1 MNVNRIFGYKK
12 VPGEFSQKM
21 DGDLSEGG
29 MQTVALGD
37 GAASGETNY
46 QPAAGGGPA
55 LAPAPNSGMPL
66 VQSST
71 APSTQ
76 PIPTPQARPTS
87 LPQYPHTPGSAYA
100 SPNSANSPEYGNKW
114 DCYISPFPAM
124 SPVPLATPTTP
135 NSENGAALV
144 RSGSSKMETIK
155 TWSISTYKCTKQL
168 LSEKLGKSSRTVDA
182 ELEAQIEA
190 LRDTQRKYSQILRL
204 ARALSSHF
212 YHVVQTQQQLGDAFA
227 DLAQSPELQEEFI
240 YNAETQRT
248 LTKNGET
255 LLGALNF
262 FVSSVNTLCNK
273 TMEDTLLTVKLY
285 ESARIEY
292 DAYRSDLEM
301 LSQQPRSE
309 ISSIKLEEAQR
320 NFNGH
325 KAHYDRLRA
334 DVAIKLKFLEENK
347 VKVMHKQLLLFHN
360 AVSAYFS
367 GNQTAL
373 EATLKQF
380 SIKLRSPNSAPPSW
394 LEQSVPETFQTIFG
408 SLNSPTK

>member
-1 MNVNRIFGYKK
+1 MNCQRIS
-12 VPGEFSQKM
+12 EAIM

-29 MQTVALGD
+29 MQNVALND
-37 GAASGETNY
+37 GAINSES
-46 QPAAGGGPA
+46 QPLAGAGMSMSNA
-55 LAPAPNSGMPL
+55 VNNSGG
-66 VQSST
+66 VQSPTS
-71 APSTQ
+71 PTQ
-76 PIPTPQARPTS
+76 PIAVSQNRPTS
-87 LPQYPHTPGSAYA
+87 LPQYPHNPGSSYA
-100 SPNSANSPEYGNKW
+100 SPNNANS
-114 DCYISPFPAM
+114 PAM

-135 NSENGAALV
+135 SSENGAAVV
-144 RSGSSKMETIK
+144 RSGSSKMESIK

-168 LSEKLGKSSRTVDA
+168 ISEKLGKSSRTVDT
-182 ELEAQIEA
+182 ELEGQIEA

-227 DLAQSPELQEEFI
+227 DLAQKSPELQEEFI

-273 TMEDTLLTVKLY
+273 TMEDTLLTIKLY
-285 ESARIEY
+285 EAARVEY

-320 NFNGH
+320 NFSMH

-334 DVAIKLKFLEENK
+334 DVAIKLKFLDENK

-380 SIKLRSPNSAPPSW
+380 NIKLRSPNTAPPSW

>member
-1 MNVNRIFGYKK
+1 
-12 VPGEFSQKM
+12 M

-29 MQTVALGD
+29 MQNVALND
-37 GAASGETNY
+37 GAINSES
-46 QPAAGGGPA
+46 QPLAGAGMSMSNA
-55 LAPAPNSGMPL
+55 VNNSGG
-66 VQSST
+66 VQSPTS
-71 APSTQ
+71 PTQ
-76 PIPTPQARPTS
+76 PIAVSQNRPTS
-87 LPQYPHTPGSAYA
+87 LPQYPHNPGSSYA
-100 SPNSANSPEYGNKW
+100 SPNNANSP
-114 DCYISPFPAM
+114 
-124 SPVPLATPTTP
+124 ATPTTP
-135 NSENGAALV
+135 SSENGAAVV
-144 RSGSSKMETIK
+144 RSGSSKMESIK

-168 LSEKLGKSSRTVDA
+168 ISEKLGKSSRTVDT
-182 ELEAQIEA
+182 ELEGQIEA

-227 DLAQSPELQEEFI
+227 DLAQKSPELQEEFI

-273 TMEDTLLTVKLY
+273 TMEDTLLTIKLY
-285 ESARIEY
+285 EAARVEY

-320 NFNGH
+320 NFSMH

-334 DVAIKLKFLEENK
+334 DVAIKLKFLDENK

-380 SIKLRSPNSAPPSW
+380 NIKLRSPNTAPPSW

>member
-1 MNVNRIFGYKK
+1 MSKSDK
-12 VPGEFSQKM
+12 HFSTAYHIISEAIM

-29 MQTVALGD
+29 MQNVALND
-37 GAASGETNY
+37 GAINSES
-46 QPAAGGGPA
+46 QPLAGAGMSMSNA
-55 LAPAPNSGMPL
+55 VNNSGG
-66 VQSST
+66 VQSPTS
-71 APSTQ
+71 PTQ
-76 PIPTPQARPTS
+76 PIAVSQNRPTS
-87 LPQYPHTPGSAYA
+87 LPQYPHNPGSSYA
-100 SPNSANSPEYGNKW
+100 SPNNANSPEYGNKW
-114 DCYISPFPAM
+114 SCYISPFPAM

-135 NSENGAALV
+135 SSENGAAVV
-144 RSGSSKMETIK
+144 RSGSSKMESIK

-168 LSEKLGKSSRTVDA
+168 ISEKLGKSSRTVDT
-182 ELEAQIEA
+182 ELEGQIEA

-227 DLAQSPELQEEFI
+227 DLAQKSPELQEEFI

-273 TMEDTLLTVKLY
+273 TMEDTLLTIKLY
-285 ESARIEY
+285 EAARVEY

-320 NFNGH
+320 NFSMH

-334 DVAIKLKFLEENK
+334 DVAIKLKFLDENK

-380 SIKLRSPNSAPPSW
+380 NIKLRSPNTAPPSW
-394 LEQSVPETFQTIFG
+394 LEHCEEQM
-408 SLNSPTK
+408 